1 MAAYQANRDLVER
14 ERAPKSFVIRAGRIG
29 KSAGALVRDVRQVME
44 PNTASRLREREK
56 NRLRDFLS
64 MAGPLGVS
72 HMLIFH
78 QTATGINMRILR
90 APRGPTVTFRVNKF
104 ALTGDIIRS
113 SRRPAAI
120 GNEYTTPPM
129 LVLNNFGSEE
139 RHVRLLVTVFQN
151 LFPPLHVHSM
161 RLSQARRIVLLS
173 YNAETRT
180 IDWRHYLI
188 SVRPVGVSRS
198 VRRIIEGT
206 TRPSSASSGSV
217 TGKGADGNRK
227 GRSLVNLA
235 NANDIAEYVV
245 RGSAAA
251 AGEDTDNS
259 EAESEA
265 EDMADPANAVELAQD
280 YLGRGNAANTQR
292 AVRLR
297 EVGPRME
304 LRLVKVEEGLNGS
317 EVLYHDYGAFL
328 ANQSTA
334 LRRRVRRKRATSSS
348 AASLPQ
354 HGAPSRSATCL
365 AKRTPCRLPMRQ
377 RQTAPRMRTAPGKT
391 MQMRM
396 NLRTR
401 TAQERTV
408 QRRMSLRMKMV
419 HSAMVMIL
427 AAMRSSLT
435 STTTRAKTMRIAT
448 LTGLHLCGGQ
458 RSDSHV
464 ASAVN

>member
-1 MAAYQANRDLVER
+1 M
-14 ERAPKSFVIRAGRIG
+14 
-29 KSAGALVRDVRQVME
+29 
-44 PNTASRLREREK
+44 
-56 NRLRDFLS
+56 
-64 MAGPLGVS
+64 
-72 HMLIFH
+72 
-78 QTATGINMRILR
+78 
-90 APRGPTVTFRVNKF
+90 
-104 ALTGDIIRS
+104 
-113 SRRPAAI
+113 
-120 GNEYTTPPM
+120 
-129 LVLNNFGSEE
+129 
-139 RHVRLLVTVFQN
+139 
-151 LFPPLHVHSM
+151 
-161 RLSQARRIVLLS
+161 
-173 YNAETRT
+173 
-180 IDWRHYLI
+180 
-188 SVRPVGVSRS
+188 RPVGVSRS

-401 TAQERTV
+401 TGQERTV